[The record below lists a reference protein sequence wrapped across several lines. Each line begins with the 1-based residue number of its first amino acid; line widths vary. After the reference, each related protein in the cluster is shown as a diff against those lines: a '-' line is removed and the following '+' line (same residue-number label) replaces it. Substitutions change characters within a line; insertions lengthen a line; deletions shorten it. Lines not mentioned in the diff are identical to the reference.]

1 MQIVSL
7 TCYTLKFWG
16 ATSKRDNLLAASAKL
31 ASTRAALR
39 LFDDA
44 AVLKAFLK
52 YGLGKEV
59 GWVFFIERKRRVKT
73 LNQIKIMYISISQP
87 ELN

>member
-1 MQIVSL
+1 MSQIVSL

-16 ATSKRDNLLAASAKL
+16 ATSKQDKLLAASAKL
-31 ASTRAALR
+31 ASARAALR

-44 AVLKAFLK
+44 AVLKASLK

-59 GWVFFIERKRRVKT
+59 SIF
-73 LNQIKIMYISISQP
+73 LPLQISIFS
-87 ELN
+87 EI